1 MSESRRVA
9 YAFEPPAF
17 GKLTEIV
24 SGFLWTRMPLP
35 FALDHVNVWI
45 LDEGDAWVVFD
56 CGMNTPETVEIW
68 HKLLSGPLKGKPVRE
83 LIATHGHGD
92 HTGYSRAFCELTGAP
107 LRMTRGEWS
116 GATLR
121 RATGD
126 DAIRNDA
133 GGFYANNGFPPAE
146 LEKVARQREQMKT
159 IAPAPPD
166 GYIRIIHGQTL
177 TFGGGDW
184 KVATSGG
191 HAPEHPVFYSLDR
204 PLLIVGDQVLPRIS
218 PHIGVQIHEP
228 DEDPLGEFL
237 AFLQGLA
244 HIDDDVLILPSHE
257 APYFGIGRRI
267 AQLLDHHATRLD
279 QVEATAR
286 EPRTAFEIAGTVFE
300 RAMKRGQAHHAFTE
314 TLSHI
319 NHLRVQGRLLQTM
332 AQDGMIR
339 HVAAHP
345 AFQPRAAQDA

>member
-1 MSESRRVA
+1 M
-9 YAFEPPAF
+9 
-17 GKLTEIV
+17 
-24 SGFLWTRMPLP
+24 
-35 FALDHVNVWI
+35 
-45 LDEGDAWVVFD
+45 
-56 CGMNTPETVEIW
+56 
-68 HKLLSGPLKGKPVRE
+68 
-83 LIATHGHGD
+83 
-92 HTGYSRAFCELTGAP
+92 
-107 LRMTRGEWS
+107 
-116 GATLR
+116 
-121 RATGD
+121 
-126 DAIRNDA
+126 
-133 GGFYANNGFPPAE
+133 
-146 LEKVARQREQMKT
+146 
-159 IAPAPPD
+159 
-166 GYIRIIHGQTL
+166 
-177 TFGGGDW
+177 
-184 KVATSGG
+184 
-191 HAPEHPVFYSLDR
+191 FYSLDR